1 METIQLFCDALHT
14 TPKLEEDAS
23 TAKIHKAEKQHLKYI
38 TELFDQLPYR
48 VQRIAINESLK
59 NLLIPKGKTK
69 EQLGLA
75 YAVMQIII
83 KDTKSNRTKPQWKKV
98 LPRIN
103 IIRRLFDKQEKAYRE
118 MVTVVEATEKPKVV
132 PKKVSKKSA
141 SRKKPTKKSRAKRKR
156 VVSRKRKTP
165 AKKRKK
171 PAKSSR
177 RKKYDKEFQT
187 REELNEHDP
196 LMLYYTSLY
205 REKPKSE
212 TSIMWLTKFGVFDG
226 KERDEL
232 VAKFEKIK
240 KKKNN

>member
-1 METIQLFCDALHT
+1 METIQLFCDALHA

-59 NLLIPKGKTK
+59 SLLIPKGKTK

-83 KDTKSNRTKPQWKKV
+83 KDTKSNRKKRQWKKV
-98 LPRIN
+98 LPRLN
-103 IIRRLFDKQEKAYRE
+103 VIRKLFDKQEKAYRE
-118 MVTVVEATEKPKVV
+118 MVVTITEKPKVV
-132 PKKVSKKSA
+132 PKKASRKSA
-141 SRKKPTKKSRAKRKR
+141 SRKKPSKKSRAPKRKR

-196 LMLYYTSLY
+196 LMLYYKSLY

-212 TSIMWLTKFGVFDG
+212 TSILWLTKFGAFDG

-232 VAKFEKIK
+232 VVKFEKIK
-240 KKKNN
+240 KKKK

>member
-59 NLLIPKGKTK
+59 NLLIPKGKTT

-75 YAVMQIII
+75 YSVMQIII
-83 KDTKSNRTKPQWKKV
+83 KDTKNNKSKPQWKKV
-98 LPRIN
+98 LPRLN
-103 IIRRLFDKQEKAYRE
+103 VIRRLFDKQEKAYRE

-141 SRKKPTKKSRAKRKR
+141 SRKKPSKKSRAKRKR

-196 LMLYYTSLY
+196 LMLYYKSLY
-205 REKPKSE
+205 REKTNSE
-212 TSIMWLTKFGVFDG
+212 TSIMWLTKFGAFDG

-240 KKKNN
+240 KKKK

>member
-1 METIQLFCDALHT
+1 MDTVQLFCDALHT
-14 TPKLEEDAS
+14 TPKLENFK

-103 IIRRLFDKQEKAYRE
+103 VIRKLFDKQEKAYRE
-118 MVTVVEATEKPKVV
+118 MVTVVVATEKPKVV
-132 PKKVSKKSA
+132 PKKVSRKTA
-141 SRKKPTKKSRAKRKR
+141 SRKKPSKKSRAPKRKR
-156 VVSRKRKTP
+156 PVSVKRKTP

-171 PAKSSR
+171 PGKSSR

-187 REELNEHDP
+187 REELNDHDP

-212 TSIMWLTKFGVFDG
+212 TSIMWLTKFGAFGG
-226 KERDEL
+226 KDREEL

-240 KKKNN
+240 KKK

>member
-1 METIQLFCDALHT
+1 MDTVQLFCDALHT

-59 NLLIPKGKTK
+59 SLLIPKGKTK

-75 YAVMQIII
+75 YALMQIIV
-83 KDTKSNRTKPQWKKV
+83 KDTKSNRTKRQWKKV
-98 LPRIN
+98 LPRLN
-103 IIRRLFDKQEKAYRE
+103 VIRKLFDKQEKAYRE
-118 MVTVVEATEKPKVV
+118 MVTVVEATEKPKV
-132 PKKVSKKSA
+132 KVSRKSA
-141 SRKKPTKKSRAKRKR
+141 SRKKPSKKSRAKRKR
-156 VVSRKRKTP
+156 VASRKRKTP

-171 PAKSSR
+171 PVKSSR
-177 RKKYDKEFQT
+177 RKKYDKKFQT

-240 KKKNN
+240 KKKK

>member
-1 METIQLFCDALHT
+1 
-14 TPKLEEDAS
+14 
-23 TAKIHKAEKQHLKYI
+23 
-38 TELFDQLPYR
+38 
-48 VQRIAINESLK
+48 
-59 NLLIPKGKTK
+59 
-69 EQLGLA
+69 
-75 YAVMQIII
+75 
-83 KDTKSNRTKPQWKKV
+83 
-98 LPRIN
+98 
-103 IIRRLFDKQEKAYRE
+103 
-118 MVTVVEATEKPKVV
+118 MVTVVEVTEKPKV
-132 PKKVSKKSA
+132 KVSKKSA
-141 SRKKPTKKSRAKRKR
+141 SRKKPSKKSRAKRKR

-171 PAKSSR
+171 PTKSSR

>member
-1 METIQLFCDALHT
+1 METVQLFCDALRT
-14 TPKLEEDAS
+14 NPKLEEGTS

-59 NLLIPKGKTK
+59 SLLIPKGKTT

-75 YAVMQIII
+75 YALMQIII
-83 KDTKSNRTKPQWKKV
+83 NDTKSNRTKRQWKNV
-98 LPRIN
+98 LPRLN
-103 IIRRLFDKQEKAYRE
+103 VIRKLFDKQENAYRE
-118 MVTVVEATEKPKVV
+118 MVTLVEATENPKVV
-132 PKKVSKKSA
+132 PKKVSRKSA
-141 SRKKPTKKSRAKRKR
+141 SRKKPTKKSRAPKRKR
-156 VVSRKRKTP
+156 QVSVKRKTP

-171 PAKSSR
+171 PVKSSR

-187 REELNEHDP
+187 KEELDEHDP

-212 TSIMWLTKFGVFDG
+212 TSILWLTKFGVFDG

-240 KKKNN
+240 KKK

>member
-1 METIQLFCDALHT
+1 MDTVQLFCDALHT

-23 TAKIHKAEKQHLKYI
+23 TTKIHKAEKQHLKYI

-59 NLLIPKGKTK
+59 SLLIPKGKTT

-83 KDTKSNRTKPQWKKV
+83 KDTKSNRTKRQWQKV
-98 LPRIN
+98 LPRLN
-103 IIRRLFDKQEKAYRE
+103 AIRKLFDKQEKAYRE
-118 MVTVVEATEKPKVV
+118 IVTVVETTEKPKVV
-132 PKKVSKKSA
+132 PKKVSRKNA
-141 SRKKPTKKSRAKRKR
+141 SRKKPSKKSRAPKRKR
-156 VVSRKRKTP
+156 VVSRKRTTP

-196 LMLYYTSLY
+196 LMLYYKSLY

-212 TSIMWLTKFGVFDG
+212 TSILWLTKFGVFDG

-240 KKKNN
+240 NKK